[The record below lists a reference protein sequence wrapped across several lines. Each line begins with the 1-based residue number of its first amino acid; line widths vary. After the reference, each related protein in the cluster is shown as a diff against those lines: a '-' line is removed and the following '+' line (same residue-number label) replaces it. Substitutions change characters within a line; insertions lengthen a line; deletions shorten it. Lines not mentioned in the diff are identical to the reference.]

1 MTPLAG
7 SPVRGEKG
15 GWVLSPAARPWF
27 SQACNAGGARWL
39 VLLRARA
46 QPGRVLAAGGG
57 SGAKPFPHAARVCM
71 GVRVRGGGSGSYPL
85 RSQPARVRVR
95 GGGSGSYPLRSQPA
109 SGRHVFACIV
119 YIHRVYSSCIFV
131 AYCHVSSCIVIY
143 RHVSLYLVAY
153 ISSYIVIYR
162 RVSSCTV
169 VSGWAGMTSKL
180 RLQGGASGARRG
192 GGACP
197 GGRGSS

>member
-131 AYCHVSSCIVIY
+131 VYIIPGVYSSRIGMPRVSSSCIFDPPCIFVAYCHVSSCIVTY
-143 RHVSLYLVAY
+143 RHVS
-153 ISSYIVIYR
+153 
-162 RVSSCTV
+162 
-169 VSGWAGMTSKL
+169 
-180 RLQGGASGARRG
+180 
-192 GGACP
+192 
-197 GGRGSS
+197 